1 MESVTRAEARKMYRR
16 DSKNWAQED
25 LSLGAR
31 DWGVGL
37 RRGNS
42 VLRNILPTYSTAL
55 KNREM
60 NQ

>member
-25 LSLGAR
+25 LFLGAR
-31 DWGVGL
+31 DWGVGP

-42 VLRNILPTYSTAL
+42 VFRNILPTYSTAL
-55 KNREM
+55 KN
-60 NQ
+60 